1 VRRFLFQ
8 TIHDVALT
16 LDRERVGR
24 AASPTGG
31 VIDSQSVKAPEART
45 RGYVTGKKI
54 VGRKRHIAVDTD
66 GRLLMVNLTTAD
78 ISEGLFDSSSR
89 GECPLFALT
98 GRLESLRVSDAG
110 PAQKRRRGLKGR
122 RLKASEG
129 GNRGPLRWRRRGGW
143 GYGDLRAGRSVERGS
158 RPAWSAWSGMF
169 EAICEGGSREEAHAT
184 DRRKTVLAAADDG
197 GVSGNMPPR
206 PLGES

>member
-1 VRRFLFQ
+1 MGCLLRSVRR
-8 TIHDVALT
+8 A
-16 LDRERVGR
+16 E
-24 AASPTGG
+24 S
-31 VIDSQSVKAPEART
+31 
-45 RGYVTGKKI
+45 
-54 VGRKRHIAVDTD
+54 
-66 GRLLMVNLTTAD
+66 
-78 ISEGLFDSSSR
+78 
-89 GECPLFALT
+89 PLFARRR
-98 GRLESLRVSDAG
+98 RLESLRVSDAG

-122 RLKASEG
+122 RPKASEG

-206 PLGES
+206 PLRES

>member
-1 VRRFLFQ
+1 MA
-8 TIHDVALT
+8 TS
-16 LDRERVGR
+16 GKG
-24 AASPTGG
+24 TG
-31 VIDSQSVKAPEART
+31 
-45 RGYVTGKKI
+45 I
-54 VGRKRHIAVDTD
+54 VGYNVQIAVDAEHHLIVAHDVTNVGSD
-66 GRLLMVNLTTAD
+66 RAQLTAMSRKAREASGCEEVTVLAD
-78 ISEGLFDSSSR
+78 R
-89 GECPLFALT
+89 GYYNGDEVLACPLGQRPLFAHS

-110 PAQKRRRGLKGR
+110 PGQKRRRGLKGR

-206 PLGES
+206 PVGES